1 MTLSKP
7 LSVDGP
13 DMRHENKISVVVPTY
28 RRAEGLSK
36 TLESLR
42 TQIFADI
49 PVEIVVADNN
59 PDGEAREQVAV
70 FGRASGVQVHYVHAK
85 IPGVSNA
92 RNAAMDVASGRY
104 IAFLDDDQYAAPNWL
119 EEMYKVLKVNNC
131 CAVFCQ
137 TRACVDET
145 SPHRDYLERFFSRD
159 RPDLETG
166 KIDRFFGAGNSL
178 IDREAVD
185 MPSPVFSL
193 AMNETGGEDDILFE
207 SFLKQGGVM
216 GWTKETHVFEDIP
229 AKRQT
234 AKYIRVRSFAFG
246 QGPTRMNADLGPFN
260 LLGIT
265 KWMCIGAAQFVVF
278 APLAAICRIV
288 KPSHYLSF
296 LSKASAGAGKVLWQK
311 PFRPKLY
318 GAGA

>member
-1 MTLSKP
+1 
-7 LSVDGP
+7 
-13 DMRHENKISVVVPTY
+13 MRYEDKISVVVPTY

-36 TLESLR
+36 TLESLKS
-42 TQIFADI
+42 QIFGDI
-49 PVEIVVADNN
+49 PFEIVVADNN
-59 PDGEAREQVAV
+59 PGGDAREQVAV
-70 FGRASGVQVHYVHAK
+70 FARGCGTTLHYVHAE
-85 IPGVSNA
+85 IAGVSNA
-92 RNAAMDVASGRY
+92 RNAAMDVATGRY

-119 EEMYKVLKVNNC
+119 EEMYKVLKAHNC

-137 TRACVDET
+137 TRACVDES
-145 SPHRDYLERFFSRD
+145 SPHSEYLKRFFSRD

-178 IDREAVD
+178 IDRDAVK
-185 MPSPVFSL
+185 MPSPVFSP

-207 SFLKQGGVM
+207 AFLKQGGQM

-260 LLGIT
+260 PLGIA
-265 KWMCIGAAQFVVF
+265 KWMCIGAAQFVIF
-278 APLAAICRIV
+278 APLAAICRLI
-288 KPSHYLSF
+288 KPRLYLHF
-296 LSKASAGAGKVLWQK
+296 LSKASSGAGKVLWQK

>member
-1 MTLSKP
+1 MQN
-7 LSVDGP
+7 
-13 DMRHENKISVVVPTY
+13 ENKISVIVPTY
-28 RRAEGLSK
+28 RRAGGLSK

-42 TQIFADI
+42 TQIFGDI
-49 PVEIVVADNN
+49 PFEIIVADNN
-59 PDGEAREQVAV
+59 PNGDAREQVAV
-70 FGRASGVQVHYVHAK
+70 FGRASSVKVHYVHAK

-92 RNAAMDVASGRY
+92 RNAAMDMASGRY

-119 EEMYKVLKVNNC
+119 EEMYKVLKENNC

-137 TRACVDET
+137 TRACVDES
-145 SPHRDYLERFFSRD
+145 SPHSAYLKRFFSRD
-159 RPDLETG
+159 RPDLQTG

-178 IDREAVD
+178 IDREAVTL
-185 MPSPVFSL
+185 PSPVFSP

-207 SFLKQGGVM
+207 TFLKQGGQM
-216 GWTKETHVFEDIP
+216 GWTKETYVSEDIP

-246 QGPTRMNADLGPFN
+246 QGPTRKHADLGPLN
-260 LLGIT
+260 LLGIL
-265 KWMCIGAAQFVVF
+265 KWMCIGAAQVIIF
-278 APLAAICRIV
+278 APLAVICRV
-288 KPSHYLSF
+288 VRPRLYLHF
-296 LSKASAGAGKVLWQK
+296 LSKASAGAGKILWQK